1 MRPVSLLTSG
11 AAISSL
17 LASTANGEFTELTF
31 NLCTWRM
38 ATLVVTQAVVLFLDD
53 FAIAIVISHNSG
65 LGSGGVLIQRLGR
78 NLLNGHPI
86 EALFAVI
93 GTGPAFVLLAL
104 SCQVLVIGDDHHG
117 VHGIFG

>member
-1 MRPVSLLTSG
+1 MRPVSLLTIG

-17 LASTANGEFTELTF
+17 LASTANGKFTELTF
-31 NLCTWRM
+31 NLCTRRM

-53 FAIAIVISHNSG
+53 FPITIVISHNSG

-78 NLLNGHPI
+78 NLLDGNPI
-86 EALFAVI
+86 EALFTII
-93 GTGPAFVLLAL
+93 GAGPALVLFAL
-104 SCQVLVIGDDHHG
+104 SCQVLVIGDNHHG